1 MLPNC
6 GNGRNAWAR
15 VAPVG
20 KVAYGALK
28 PLAATAGEEIGC
40 VNRLKSFAL
49 VTSKPYFCE
58 RRAGVSSF
66 VVFVSPS
73 ELSQT
78 PRLSMNDTLTVR
90 LFTTSRSTPTVAC
103 WKRGGRPLLGTL
115 RGGGEFS

>member
-15 VAPVG
+15 VAPDG
-20 KVAYGALK
+20 KVEYGAVK

-40 VNRLKSFAL
+40 VSRLKSLEL
-49 VTSKPYFCE
+49 VTSKPYFFK
-58 RRAGVSSF
+58 RIDGVSSL

-78 PRLSMNDTLTVR
+78 PRLSM
-90 LFTTSRSTPTVAC
+90 
-103 WKRGGRPLLGTL
+103 
-115 RGGGEFS
+115 